1 MLENN
6 YTQISNEFIEYMPKL
21 SGSAVKVGLAI
32 FRKTIGWR
40 KKTDRV
46 SYSQIQ
52 ELTGLSINSLKKG
65 IEELENVFITKL
77 ETKYGYRYDLNI
89 SENAISKIDTA
100 ISKNDTSLADLVS
113 KIDTTKERYKKTNTK
128 RNKRKP
134 VSLNPP
140 NVDDIRSYVTEKN
153 LPIDPQVFYN
163 YFDASGWR
171 DKSGSLVYSWKQKL
185 ITWASYSNNQSTS
198 VISSN
203 YSDEEIAANKI

>member
-46 SYSQIQ
+46 SYSQIK

-163 YFDASGWR
+163 YFEASGWR
-171 DKSGSLVYSWKQKL
+171 DKSGALVYSWKQKL
-185 ITWASYSNNQSTS
+185 ITWASYSNNQSIS
-198 VISSN
+198 QISSN